1 MAPRSQ
7 RSASERAAGAPAPQT
22 ERPSPDL
29 KVARSP
35 VTARRSIGGIG
46 TLLALGLFAVC
57 LALAALHAVLVE
69 NQASL
74 DDLIESNQQRYE
86 QIDQLQAEI
95 AYLDSPEGLAEQARL
110 AGLVPAAELVVLTP
124 VGPDRLP
131 PPDADP
137 FDLQSSGWTPIASA
151 ETPKPDPITP
161 VPEPDDGGG
170 PSPWTATPDS
180 ERGKSSG

>member
-7 RSASERAAGAPAPQT
+7 RGASERTAGAPAPQS

-35 VTARRSIGGIG
+35 VAARRSIGGIG

-95 AYLDSPEGLAEQARL
+95 AYLDSPEGLAEQANL
-110 AGLVPAAELVVLTP
+110 AGLVPAAGLVVLTP

-137 FDLQSSGWTPIASA
+137 FDLQSSGWTPTASA
-151 ETPKPDPITP
+151 EIPKPDPMTP
-161 VPEPDDGGG
+161 APAPDDPGRS
-170 PSPWTATPDS
+170 SPWTATPDS
-180 ERGKSSG
+180 EREKSTG